1 MRRILEGLS
10 AALALAGG
18 AILAG
23 IALLTTASILGRWLF
38 ATPIFGDV
46 ELVQTGCA
54 MMIALALPYCQLK
67 RAHIIV
73 DFFTQGARP
82 AVRGALDAFG
92 SVALGLVCLVLAWRA
107 GVGVAEMR
115 EAGETTMVLGLSLLD
130 DLSRHGAGAGAIGR
144 RWPACRLGAVARP
157 RHDRRAAAAT
167 PMTRAASSP

>member
-10 AALALAGG
+10 ATLALAGG

-23 IALLTTASILGRWLF
+23 VALLTTASILGRWLF

-107 GVGVAEMR
+107 SVGVAEMR
-115 EAGETTMVLGLSLLD
+115 EAGETTMVLGFPFWMTYLVMVPGLALSGVVGL
-130 DLSRHGAGAGAIGR
+130 H
-144 RWPACRLGAVARP
+144 VAWEQWR
-157 RHDRRAAAAT
+157 DSAT
-167 PMTRAASSP
+167 TGVQPQPHP

>member
-1 MRRILEGLS
+1 MQRILEGLS

-73 DFFTQGARP
+73 DFFTQGAPP
-82 AVRGALDAFG
+82 AVR
-92 SVALGLVCLVLAWRA
+92 
-107 GVGVAEMR
+107 
-115 EAGETTMVLGLSLLD
+115 
-130 DLSRHGAGAGAIGR
+130 
-144 RWPACRLGAVARP
+144 PA
-157 RHDRRAAAAT
+157 
-167 PMTRAASSP
+167 